1 MYCLKCGKETD
12 ADQVFCNHCL
22 ETMEQYPVK
31 PGTPVQLPKK
41 ENTGAAKKQHRRRLT
56 MEEQNQRL
64 RVTVRTLLILNL
76 ILLCLL
82 GYFGWSWLNHQHIT
96 PELPV
101 SEIGQNYT
109 VEDSTGK

>member
-12 ADQVFCNHCL
+12 GEQVFCSHCL
-22 ETMEQYPVK
+22 EVMEQYPVK

-41 ENTGAAKKQHRRRLT
+41 ENTSAAKKQHRRRLT

-64 RVTVRTLLILNL
+64 RVTVRVLTGLIL

-82 GYFGWSWLNHQHIT
+82 GYFGWYWLQGQT
-96 PELPV
+96 KAPELPA